1 MHLPTV
7 SEKRPEGVRHPTMGC
22 GAGQTGCKRGA
33 SGVQAGCGG
42 ERGWGGREEGV
53 REGKSEID
61 VVEEEG
67 CERKVGGVGSGGGEM
82 WGALVWG

>member
-1 MHLPTV
+1 M
-7 SEKRPEGVRHPTMGC
+7 
-22 GAGQTGCKRGA
+22 
-33 SGVQAGCGG
+33 QAGCGG

-82 WGALVWG
+82 WGALVWELTLGRLVASGESVSWQDGGSGQQQGRGAG